1 MKKLLITL
9 AVVIV
14 LGTGAYAG
22 LTNLRGGQ
30 DFLLEQALQAQ
41 MASTLKPYD
50 FEGLEVMV
58 CGSSSPLPDPTRAQA
73 CIMVRA
79 GNQMFVVD
87 SGSGSNTVM
96 QANGAPYRLMRGLLL
111 THFHSDHISGIG
123 DMNLASWVAGRP
135 EPMLVIG
142 PQGVEQ
148 VVAGYNMAFEL
159 DRGYRT
165 LHHGEELMPAA
176 LGLIAARTIQP
187 GVIHD
192 EDGLTIT
199 AFEVDHS
206 PVKPAF
212 GYRFDYMG
220 RSVVVSG
227 DTIVTK
233 GLEQAAT
240 NVDLLLTDALSHK
253 LIHTLAK
260 AAAAAGADKQAQVL
274 RDVLDYHVDTRN
286 LDGMAKRANI
296 RQVAL
301 YHLVPPTRNSLM
313 ETIFTRDIETDVVM
327 TFDGMRFWLPSDS
340 TEIRID

>member
-1 MKKLLITL
+1 MKKLIVIL
-9 AVVIV
+9 VVV
-14 LGTGAYAG
+14 GLLGAGAYSA
-22 LTNLRGGQ
+22 LTNSRSGQ
-30 DFLLEQALQAQ
+30 DFLLEQALEAQ
-41 MASTLKPYD
+41 MAGALKPYD
-50 FEGLEVMV
+50 FVGLEVMV

-79 GNQMFVVD
+79 GNQMFLID
-87 SGSGSNTVM
+87 SGSGSNTVL
-96 QANGAPYRLMRGLLL
+96 QANGAPYQLMRGLLL

-135 EPMLVIG
+135 EPMLVMG
-142 PQGVEQ
+142 PEGVER

-165 LHHGEELMPAA
+165 LHHGEALMPAA
-176 LGLIAARTIQP
+176 LGVIAARTIEP
-187 GVIHD
+187 GVIHN

-206 PVKPAF
+206 PIKPAF
-212 GYRFDYMG
+212 GYRFDYRG

-227 DTIVTK
+227 DTIVSV
-233 GLEQAAT
+233 GLEKAAT
-240 NVDLLLTDALSHK
+240 DVDLLLTDALSHK
-253 LIHTLAK
+253 IINSLAK
-260 AAAAAGADKQAQVL
+260 AAAAAGAAKRAQVL

-286 LDGMAKRANI
+286 LDGLAERSNI

-301 YHLVPPTRNSLM
+301 YHLVPPTRNDLM
-313 ETIFTRDIETDVVM
+313 EKIFTRDIETDVVM
-327 TFDGMRFWLPSDS
+327 THDGMRFWLPADS

>member
-1 MKKLLITL
+1 MKKLVAASIGL
-9 AVVIV
+9 AV
-14 LGTGAYAG
+14 LGTCAYVA
-22 LTNLRGGQ
+22 LTNLRSGQ
-30 DFLLEQALQAQ
+30 DFLLEQAIEAQ
-41 MASTLKPYD
+41 VAGMLKPYD
-50 FEGLEVMV
+50 FVGLEVMV

-79 GNQMFVVD
+79 GDQMFIID

-96 QANGAPYRLMRGLLL
+96 LANGAPYQLIRGLLL

-142 PQGVEQ
+142 PQGVEE
-148 VVAGYNMAFEL
+148 VVAGYNMAFAL
-159 DRGYRT
+159 DRSYRT
-165 LHHGEELMPAA
+165 LHHGEDLMPAA
-176 LGLIAARTIQP
+176 LGVIAARTIEP
-187 GVIHD
+187 GVIHN
-192 EDGLTIT
+192 EGGLTIT

-206 PVKPAF
+206 PIKPAF

-233 GLEQAAT
+233 GLEQAAM

-253 LIHTLAK
+253 LIHSLAK
-260 AAAAAGADKQAQVL
+260 AAAAAGADKRAQVL

-286 LDGMAKRANI
+286 LDGMAQRSNI

-301 YHLVPPTRNSLM
+301 YHLVPPTRNDLM
-313 ETIFTRDIETDVVM
+313 EKIFTRDIETDVVM
-327 TFDGMRFWLPSDS
+327 THDGMRFWLPADS
-340 TEIRID
+340 NEIQID